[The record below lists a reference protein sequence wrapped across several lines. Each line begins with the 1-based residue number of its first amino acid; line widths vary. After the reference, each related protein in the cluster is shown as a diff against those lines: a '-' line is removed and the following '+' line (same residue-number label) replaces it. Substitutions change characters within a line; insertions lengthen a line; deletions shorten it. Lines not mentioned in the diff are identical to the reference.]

1 MGLCARLA
9 PAGHQRVL
17 GLTSAVISKK
27 TKKFGVVR
35 ASIALRGTAGAR
47 SIARTL
53 SHRPA
58 CPLGRRTLAGPLP
71 SVPMNRLRFR
81 PSLEQLEARDV
92 PALVSFAVNEAISS
106 VTLSGAFGASGVG
119 DSLISEQ
126 GPGSLHTAVDGTIAA
141 DVDETNGTIRFL
153 NATDLILAN
162 CGSWQPG
169 IGAVEGSAAANLGA
183 FAISPFFSVFA
194 AVRGGEV
201 TFTSGTLAL
210 GGSNPRTFD
219 STQLTGMF
227 AAGTV
232 DYTTNLPIPG
242 GTVALTGVSGS
253 NTAGATGTLDRT
265 GTTLTLTIP
274 VNVVYVVP
282 LASGLSAFLTINGS
296 LQAFA
301 TVAPSGGAISEPAPQ
316 ALRTA
321 AQIVQTLQRG
331 GTKLAGFAFGETNGD
346 ATKDLVLAFRQRS
359 GKLLVAT
366 LDGLS
371 GGVLG
376 AFQPFS
382 RPIAKS
388 AQVKAVLVNLDPDT
402 ALEIGVL
409 IDGGGTGIPR
419 VSAFDVTGSRLL

>member
-1 MGLCARLA
+1 
-9 PAGHQRVL
+9 
-17 GLTSAVISKK
+17 
-27 TKKFGVVR
+27 
-35 ASIALRGTAGAR
+35 
-47 SIARTL
+47 
-53 SHRPA
+53 
-58 CPLGRRTLAGPLP
+58 
-71 SVPMNRLRFR
+71 MNRLRFR
-81 PSLEQLEARDV
+81 PSLEQLESREV
-92 PALVSFAVNEAISS
+92 PALVGFAVNEAISS

-126 GPGSLHTAVDGTIAA
+126 GPGSLHTAVDGTIVA

-162 CGSWQPG
+162 SGSWQPG

-183 FAISPFFSVFA
+183 FAISPFFGVFA

-210 GGSNPRTFD
+210 GGSNPRTFY

-253 NTAGATGTLDRT
+253 NTAGATGTLDRS

-296 LQAFA
+296 LQALA
-301 TVAPSGGAISEPAPQ
+301 TVAPAIPPGGGGLSDPAPQ
-316 ALRTA
+316 ASQAA

-331 GTKLAGFAFGETNGD
+331 GAKLAAFAFAETNGD
-346 ATKDLVLAFRQRS
+346 TAKDIVLAFRLRN

-366 LDGLS
+366 LDGVN

-382 RPIAKS
+382 RPIATG
-388 AQVKAVLVNLDPDT
+388 ARVKPILVNLDSDP

-409 IDGGGTGIPR
+409 IDGGGMGIPR
-419 VSAFDVTGSRLL
+419 VSAFTITGQRLL